1 MPKKVIIAADSTCDL
16 SPELVKRYDIRILPL
31 YVNLGDKV
39 CRDGV
44 NVTPNE
50 IYDFVSRTGVLPTT
64 AAANPVEYRSYF
76 QDLQADSDCDVIFIN
91 IGGYM
96 SSCHQNARL
105 AAEDLPG
112 VYVVDSMNLST
123 GSGHLV
129 IEAAEMAEAGMP
141 AADIVK
147 ELEDLRAKVDA
158 SFVID
163 TLEYLHKGGRCSSV
177 AALGANL
184 LKLKPCI
191 EVVDGRMRVGKKYR
205 GSLAAVLPVYASDR
219 LAGKS
224 VRRKRVF
231 ITHSGCDA
239 ETVSLVRDK
248 VESLGM
254 FDEIIETRAG
264 CTITC
269 HCGPGTLGVLFIRN

>member
-1 MPKKVIIAADSTCDL
+1 MPKKVIISADSTCDL
-16 SPELVKRYDIRILPL
+16 SPELIKRYDIRIVPL
-31 YVNLGDKV
+31 YVNLADKV

-44 NVTPNE
+44 DVTPDD
-50 IYDFVSRTGVLPTT
+50 IYAFVSRTGILPTT
-64 AAANPVEYRSYF
+64 AAVNPEEYLSF
-76 QDLQADSDCDVIFIN
+76 FKDMQAGGDCDLIHIN
-91 IGGYM
+91 ISSDM

-105 AAEDLPG
+105 ASEALSG
-112 VYVVDSMNLST
+112 VYAVDSMNLST

-129 IEAAEMAEAGMP
+129 IEAAEMAEAGMA

-147 ELEDLRAKVDA
+147 ELESLRTKVDA

-191 EVVDGRMRVGKKYR
+191 EVVNGKMGVGKKYR
-205 GSLAAVLPVYASDR
+205 GSLSSVLPEYASDR
-219 LAGKS
+219 LKAKGVKP
-224 VRRKRVF
+224 RRVF
-231 ITHSGCDA
+231 ITHSGCEA
-239 ETVSLVRDK
+239 ELLSLVRSK
-248 VESLGM
+248 IESLAM

-264 CTITC
+264 CTISC
-269 HCGPGTLGVLFIRN
+269 HCGPGTLGVLFIRS